1 MLNNFFHILIFILV
15 ATGSLSCSE
24 NKQTDSKAK
33 FKNVEITEKNT
44 KRISLYKPEIIR
56 KFEHD
61 INAFTQGLLIHNG
74 FLYESTGQRGESSIR
89 KINLFTG
96 EIVNKKK
103 IEAKYFGE
111 GITVFDNK
119 LYFLTWTSQV
129 CLVFDPDDFEEL
141 ASYTYYSQG
150 WGLTNDDT
158 HLIMSDGSAYIRF
171 LNHEDFSQNK
181 TLFVR
186 LNGKPVNNLN
196 ELEYVNGKIIA
207 NIWGKDY
214 LYIIDPNSGN
224 VEGKIDLSE
233 LRPIGAL
240 NPDAEVLNGIAY
252 NPKSDT
258 YIVTG
263 KNWDYFFEIKL
274 QKID

>member
-1 MLNNFFHILIFILV
+1 MISKIIHILLLITLTT
-15 ATGSLSCSE
+15 ANLSCSE
-24 NKQTDSKAK
+24 KEQSSPESK
-33 FKNVEITEKNT
+33 FRNVEVTQKNT
-44 KRISLYKPEIIR
+44 KRIALYKPEIIR

-61 INAFTQGLLIHNG
+61 KSAFTQGLMIHNG
-74 FLYESTGQRGESSIR
+74 FLYESTGQRGESSVR

-96 EIVNKKK
+96 ETLK
-103 IEAKYFGE
+103 IKDIPAKYFGE
-111 GITVFDNK
+111 GITVFNDK

-129 CLVFDPDDFEEL
+129 CFVFDPDTFEEL
-141 ASYTYYSQG
+141 DSYTYYSQG

-171 LNHEDFSQNK
+171 LNHEDFSTDK
-181 TLFVR
+181 TIFVR
-186 LNGKPVNNLN
+186 LNGKPVENLN

-214 LYIIDPNSGN
+214 LYIIEPESGN

-233 LRPIGAL
+233 LRPLGAL
-240 NPDAEVLNGIAY
+240 NPNAEVLNGIAY
-252 NPKSDT
+252 NNSNDT

-274 QKID
+274 SEVN